1 MTEAL
6 EAKVD
11 AQLATVN
18 RSLEVIE
25 KQNTAIMHA
34 LQKKKKGTFF
44 VSHMFSSCVQY
55 LENRNSRIN
64 VSCSRTQ
71 RSDAGEAR
79 TRGPSLESSTLPLS
93 HCAP

>member
-44 VSHMFSSCVQY
+44 VSH
-55 LENRNSRIN
+55 
-64 VSCSRTQ
+64 
-71 RSDAGEAR
+71 
-79 TRGPSLESSTLPLS
+79 
-93 HCAP
+93 